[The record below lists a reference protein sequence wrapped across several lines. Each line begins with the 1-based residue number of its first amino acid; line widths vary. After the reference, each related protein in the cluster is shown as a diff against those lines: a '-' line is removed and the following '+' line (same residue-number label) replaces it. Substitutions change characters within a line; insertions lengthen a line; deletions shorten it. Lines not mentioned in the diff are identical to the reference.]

1 MKKSISIIVLFFVL
15 LISVSAYTGRVIDAK
30 KGYSAP
36 LFSVENAN
44 STMSIDDAR
53 GKYLLLTFW
62 SSSDAD
68 SRIRCN
74 EYTDFAAKQNE
85 NEQLCLLS
93 VNFDRSE
100 RLFREIVRRDNLN
113 AESQFYVQGTKAAQ
127 LRSDY
132 HLEDGYQSF
141 LIDPQG
147 RIVAENPSTTL
158 LTQLLSH

>member
-1 MKKSISIIVLFFVL
+1 MKKTISIIVFFAVL
-15 LISVSAYTGRVIDAK
+15 LIFVSAHTGRVIDAK

-36 LFSVENAN
+36 IFSVQNAD
-44 STMSIDDAR
+44 SVMSVDGAK

-62 SSSDAD
+62 ASSDAD

-74 EYTDFAAKQNE
+74 EYDNFVSKQGE
-85 NEQLCLLS
+85 NERFCLLS

-113 AESQFYVQGTKAAQ
+113 SETQFYVQGDKAAQ
-127 LRSDY
+127 LRSEY

-147 RIVAENPSTTL
+147 RVVAENPSLTL

>member
-1 MKKSISIIVLFFVL
+1 MKKTISIIVLFAVL
-15 LISVSAYTGRVIDAK
+15 IISVSAYTGRVIDAK
-30 KGYSAP
+30 EGYSAP
-36 LFSVENAN
+36 YFEVENTDSVVAL
-44 STMSIDDAR
+44 DDVR

-62 SSSDAD
+62 ASSDAD

-74 EYTDFAAKQNE
+74 QYDSFAQQSDNE
-85 NEQLCLLS
+85 RFCFLS

-113 AESQFYVQGTKAAQ
+113 SKTQFYVQGDKAAQ
-127 LRSDY
+127 LRSAY
-132 HLEDGYQSF
+132 HLGDGFQSF

-147 RIVAENPSTTL
+147 RVVAHNPSTSL